1 MDSESISKKFFEEL
15 FKLGNELNLPPEE
28 ITRMTTQ
35 YMDIAER
42 IDNPEILTRLGDDL
56 ISSVMYRANE
66 GIPDNIPDDMIVEN
80 IAQQETTNKTFEVST
95 KGDDLGKQFSALNA
109 TFKEGPYKGRTIED
123 VWQNEIKKS
132 GKGKPPAENSILF
145 GKDYQVSKDE
155 YQKLWQRWADEN
167 PELINQL
174 KAKVDEGYNLVDSF
188 AGDPNKTVNQAEALT
203 NVLNNQKGAADN
215 FPLTKII
222 SGLQKNVDQYG
233 IEAAKAL
240 GLDYGGTVNRG
251 FKVVP
256 DGSNSPNFEEFKASG
271 NWEEIDSQYYP
282 DRTKANAQNG
292 DGTVWFGEGD
302 SRGYGATKR
311 EVGVK
316 PWIENPTSIELRE
329 WIIDNNIKTLNVA
342 GNRSYGTEELGEKAK
357 NTIIN
362 AVENTRPQGGS
373 VGAARRND
381 PNIFDEK
388 IPEYDPEIDKEFK
401 TRILDKMDETE
412 LKLLEWFNNHDA
424 VKTAQTNGESVLL
437 GLVKAFG
444 YDVFEKY
451 NSLHKHDPRKL
462 GGKAVGKLFKAFVLF
477 ADPIGEGI
485 EKAVRI
491 GVRSKVIKDSVSNRH
506 MLGDN
511 VFKAL
516 NEGRKVSKAAVPVGK
531 FTARAGGVATNWYY
545 ELKNQVIWQSAA
557 AVVSGIDNVADVLN
571 SVLDEW
577 GLLPEA
583 IKEHID
589 VIPQEELKAHMQHQA
604 RYWQSAG
611 WQGSKL
617 TSLWYNLDT
626 MLPSRVTGN
635 TPVNW
640 LVNDAIMGSQ
650 LPQRFEFDADE
661 EAYWDIVTGQREF
674 HLNAQDG
681 FFGWWKN
688 ERDMTGQWAA
698 EPSYFSQVNN
708 PELNVHNAN
717 SHVDMYNKLEKLKNR
732 FGPGIVDM
740 AGYDLSMYNNMRNN
754 TNEDG

>member
-203 NVLNNQKGAADN
+203 NVLNNQKG
-215 FPLTKII
+215 
-222 SGLQKNVDQYG
+222 
-233 IEAAKAL
+233 
-240 GLDYGGTVNRG
+240 
-251 FKVVP
+251 
-256 DGSNSPNFEEFKASG
+256 
-271 NWEEIDSQYYP
+271 
-282 DRTKANAQNG
+282 
-292 DGTVWFGEGD
+292 
-302 SRGYGATKR
+302 
-311 EVGVK
+311 
-316 PWIENPTSIELRE
+316 
-329 WIIDNNIKTLNVA
+329 
-342 GNRSYGTEELGEKAK
+342 
-357 NTIIN
+357 
-362 AVENTRPQGGS
+362 GS

-388 IPEYDPEIDKEFK
+388 IPEYDPKIDKEFK

-437 GLVKAFG
+437 GLVRAFG

>member
-203 NVLNNQKGAADN
+203 NVLNNQKG
-215 FPLTKII
+215 
-222 SGLQKNVDQYG
+222 
-233 IEAAKAL
+233 
-240 GLDYGGTVNRG
+240 
-251 FKVVP
+251 
-256 DGSNSPNFEEFKASG
+256 
-271 NWEEIDSQYYP
+271 
-282 DRTKANAQNG
+282 
-292 DGTVWFGEGD
+292 
-302 SRGYGATKR
+302 
-311 EVGVK
+311 
-316 PWIENPTSIELRE
+316 
-329 WIIDNNIKTLNVA
+329 
-342 GNRSYGTEELGEKAK
+342 
-357 NTIIN
+357 
-362 AVENTRPQGGS
+362 GS

-437 GLVKAFG
+437 GLVRAFG

>member
-203 NVLNNQKGAADN
+203 NVLNNQK
-215 FPLTKII
+215 
-222 SGLQKNVDQYG
+222 
-233 IEAAKAL
+233 
-240 GLDYGGTVNRG
+240 
-251 FKVVP
+251 
-256 DGSNSPNFEEFKASG
+256 
-271 NWEEIDSQYYP
+271 
-282 DRTKANAQNG
+282 
-292 DGTVWFGEGD
+292 
-302 SRGYGATKR
+302 
-311 EVGVK
+311 
-316 PWIENPTSIELRE
+316 
-329 WIIDNNIKTLNVA
+329 
-342 GNRSYGTEELGEKAK
+342 
-357 NTIIN
+357 
-362 AVENTRPQGGS
+362 GGS